1 MKSLWSKMRSGYCW
15 HLLKFWGYF
24 PNFRSFWHW
33 TIQEFMYSGSNTQW
47 SYCNIGFWNVSYFF
61 YLWLFLVIYWFCR
74 WKRFIKKWLR
84 ASIHPAI
91 LLSNMA
97 KWTVSYSLCM
107 LSNTKRFIVK
117 ISKLWTGV
125 LSLEILMSYQLL
137 SLFRSIYDEA
147 TYSSLFKWSVSV
159 DFYIRLT
166 FSQRL
171 VIKCLNIWF
180 WSPRGRRFIKRT
192 PRES

>member
-1 MKSLWSKMRSGYCW
+1 
-15 HLLKFWGYF
+15 
-24 PNFRSFWHW
+24 
-33 TIQEFMYSGSNTQW
+33 
-47 SYCNIGFWNVSYFF
+47 
-61 YLWLFLVIYWFCR
+61 
-74 WKRFIKKWLR
+74 
-84 ASIHPAI
+84 
-91 LLSNMA
+91 
-97 KWTVSYSLCM
+97 
-107 LSNTKRFIVK
+107 
-117 ISKLWTGV
+117 
-125 LSLEILMSYQLL
+125 MSYQLL

-147 TYSSLFKWSVSV
+147 TYSSLFKWSAPV